1 MHGCHPQF
9 GVGLDYLWR
18 SIRVSMYFFT
28 DVVAN
33 YHGTQ
38 CMCVCVCVRVCGVC
52 CVCECMCVCES
63 KLGVVWQH
71 AM

>member
-1 MHGCHPQF
+1 
-9 GVGLDYLWR
+9 
-18 SIRVSMYFFT
+18 MYFFT

-71 AM
+71 TM